1 MKKIALSLLV
11 VFSLLG
17 AANPKA
23 TALIQKADALDAK
36 GDQTGAL
43 SAYIEAVKIDPSVH
57 DYRRITAYVV
67 NHLNPDNPEEKKQF
81 DAIRAR
87 ETEALRLY
95 IARYSDEYLPL
106 RELTLLLAP
115 AEGEKLLTSWI
126 AAHPNDGD
134 AYMARAWTRAR
145 GGRFTEAFADLD
157 KRFEICPVRLSLVA
171 TGEVAQEAAKSA
183 TLKLSEKEAFLARGE
198 KSLRRAMKLDPD
210 ALEPAAYLSGLLRE
224 EASLTKDEE
233 KQKALIAE
241 ADALRAN
248 MVAAIRAKKA
258 SWRSL
263 GMTIDYAGGDAMIS
277 DRGAIHI
284 PRAPFTLRVHL
295 PENLPVMLNVT
306 PTDAV
311 QWRVWPGFSP
321 DCKSVAAL
329 CAGAGVAEE
338 PFNKAK
344 SLWSGEDR
352 MHYLY
357 YESEDD
363 HRWTSMRPSDS
374 GPFFAREVAAIDDV
388 PIEKTTMPALYFVVA
403 APLDDDGVIEPEEL
417 IRFTLR
423 FD

>member
-1 MKKIALSLLV
+1 MKKTVLSLLV
-11 VFSLLG
+11 VFSFLG

-36 GDQTGAL
+36 ADSIGAL

-57 DYRRITAYVV
+57 DFGRITAYAV
-67 NHLNPDNPEEKKQF
+67 NQLRPDDPQEKKLF
-81 DAIRAR
+81 DALRAR
-87 ETEALRLY
+87 ETEALRSY
-95 IARYSDEYLPL
+95 VARYGDEFLPL
-106 RELTLLLAP
+106 GQLTAILAP

-126 AAHPNDGD
+126 AVHPNDGD

-171 TGEVAQEAAKSA
+171 AGEVAQQAAKNA
-183 TLKLSEKEAFLARGE
+183 ALTTPEKEVFLARGE
-198 KSLRRAMKLDPD
+198 TALRRAMKLDPD
-210 ALEPAAYLSGLLRE
+210 ALEPPAYLGGLLRE
-224 EASLTKDEE
+224 EALLTKDEE

-241 ADALRAN
+241 ADALRAQ
-248 MVAAIRAKKA
+248 MVAGIHAKKH
-258 SWRSL
+258 SLRSL
-263 GMTIDYAGGDAMIS
+263 SMNIDYAGGDTLIS
-277 DRGAIHI
+277 DRATIHI

-306 PTDAV
+306 QSDAV

-321 DCKSVAAL
+321 DCESVAAL
-329 CAGAGVAEE
+329 CVGSGMAEG
-338 PFNKAK
+338 PFNPAK

-357 YESEDD
+357 YESEND
-363 HRWTSMRPSDS
+363 HRWSSMRASDS

-417 IRFTLR
+417 VRFTLR